1 MAGLVTCTPWRKRW
15 LALRC
20 TTTAAQRQQE
30 RTRRRTT
37 ELLRADKGH
46 GSIDLVVGSLV
57 VGLFFHNLASSI
69 SKLLEMTN
77 YFTCQIF

>member
-20 TTTAAQRQQE
+20 TTAVARRQHE
-30 RTRRRTT
+30 RTRRTT
-37 ELLRADKGH
+37 ELSRADKGH

-69 SKLLEMTN
+69 SKLLEMTK